1 MKIIFLIHHEKSLGY
16 SMSRYVEFLSRGLQ
30 KKGHKT
36 EIWAP
41 KLYLSK
47 LEQSFFLNKWLRY
60 IDQFL
65 LFPIEFKVKSYKI
78 PKSTLFVLIDQA
90 LSIWMP
96 LIKNKKHVV
105 HCHDFIALKAA
116 KGIIKENPT
125 GWTGK
130 MYQFLILTG
139 LKKANNYISISKNT
153 ALELED
159 FLEEKPM
166 LSEQIYNALNSKFVP
181 GDVPETRRTLG
192 NTLQLDLTQGYILHV
207 GGDTFYKN
215 KKGVVA
221 VYNAWRSFA
230 SQPLPLL
237 LVGGT
242 KQSATLQ
249 NLIANSP
256 YVENIHILENV
267 EEQFLLKAYQGATVM
282 LYPSL
287 YEGFGWPIA
296 EALASGCPVITTDT
310 APMNEVG
317 GDAAFYVKRSDSFEN
332 SQIWADTSAKVID
345 EIIGLNPEQ
354 RKAVVQAGLDQISIF
369 HEKIILDQ
377 IEKVYERIIK
387 NSNM

>member
-16 SMSRYVEFLSRGLQ
+16 SMSRYVDFLSSGLQ
-30 KKGHKT
+30 KKGHET

-47 LEQSFFLNKWLRY
+47 FQQSSFLNKWLRY

-65 LFPIEFKVKSYKI
+65 LFPIEFKTKSYKVT
-78 PKSTLFVLIDQA
+78 PSTLFVLIDQA

-130 MYQFLILTG
+130 MYQFLILAG

-153 ALELED
+153 ASELED

-166 LSEQIYNALNSKFVP
+166 LSEQIYNALHSKFVP
-181 GDVPETRRTLG
+181 GDVPETRRTLE
-192 NTLQLDLTQGYILHV
+192 NTLKLDLTQGYILHV

-221 VYNAWRSFA
+221 VYNAWRSFT

-249 NLIANSP
+249 NVIAKSP
-256 YVENIHILENV
+256 YVENIHILEKV

-317 GDAAFYVKRSDSFEN
+317 GKAAYYLRRYDTYKN
-332 SQIWADTSAKVID
+332 SRIWAKTSAKVLD
-345 EIIGLNPEQ
+345 QIIGLNPEQ
-354 RKAVVQAGLDQISIF
+354 RKTVVQAGLEQISIF
-369 HEKIILDQ
+369 DEKRIIDQ
-377 IEKVYERIIK
+377 IEKVYQKIVTNQK
-387 NSNM
+387 V